1 MQTNSSWLN
10 VVDCQSAQC
19 SHTAQ
24 NMKNYYTEV
33 YSKSQARRKNMHE
46 TSSSRLTYT
55 EEEHLKLDSQNVHIP
70 MPT

>member
-1 MQTNSSWLN
+1 
-10 VVDCQSAQC
+10 
-19 SHTAQ
+19 
-24 NMKNYYTEV
+24 MKNYYTEV